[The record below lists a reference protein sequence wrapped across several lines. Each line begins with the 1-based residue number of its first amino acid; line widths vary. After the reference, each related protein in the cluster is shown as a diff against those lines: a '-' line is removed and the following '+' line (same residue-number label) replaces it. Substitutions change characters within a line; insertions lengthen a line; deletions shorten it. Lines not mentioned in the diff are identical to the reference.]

1 MQMKVGVMA
10 VVFGRVRG
18 MAVMKA
24 FAHHAERLGFATLW
38 APEHVVLL
46 DRYESRYPYAVT
58 GKFPA
63 PTDAPIADPFL
74 TLCTLASVT
83 EKIRLGTAICLV
95 PEHNPLV
102 LAKVV
107 ATLDCLSEGRVA
119 LGVGVGW
126 LEEEFRALSIPWE
139 RRAQRTREY
148 IEAMRR
154 LWGDP
159 LSTYHGEFVNFEN
172 VRSSP
177 KPVRGAEL
185 PIFFGGES
193 GPALRRVA
201 EYGDGWIGFNLL
213 PNEAAVKIRRIEE
226 LLKASGRQRSDVE
239 LAVSNSGKPITP
251 DDLRRYQDAGVEEFV
266 ITGLRSPHTPEE
278 AQSVLER
285 AAREWLEPAARL

>member
-1 MQMKVGVMA
+1 MKVGVMA
-10 VVFGRVRG
+10 VVFGRVKG
-18 MAVMKA
+18 MSVMKA
-24 FAHHAERLGFATLW
+24 FATHAERLGFSTLW
-38 APEHVVLL
+38 APEHVILV
-46 DRYESRYPYAVT
+46 DQYESRYPYRDE

-83 EKIRLGTAICLV
+83 TKIRLATAICLV
-95 PEHNPLV
+95 PEHNPVV

-107 ATLDCLSEGRVA
+107 ATLDCLSEGRVT

-126 LEEEFRALSIPWE
+126 LEEEFRALGISWE

-159 LSTYHGEFVNFEN
+159 LSTYHGEFLDFTN
-172 VRSSP
+172 VRSNP
-177 KPVRGAEL
+177 KPVRGANL
-185 PIFFGGES
+185 PVFFGGES

-201 EYGDGWIGFNLL
+201 EYGDGWIGFNLT
-213 PNEAAVKIRRIEE
+213 PDEAAVKIRHIEE
-226 LLKASGRQRSDVE
+226 LLKTNGRPRSAVE

-251 DDLRRYQDAGVEEFV
+251 DDLKRYRDAGVEEFV
-266 ITGLRSPHTPEE
+266 ITALRSPHTPEE
-278 AQSVLER
+278 AQAVLEK
-285 AAREWLEPAARL
+285 AAREWLEPAAKL

>member
-1 MQMKVGVMA
+1 MKVGVMA
-10 VVFGRVRG
+10 VVFGRVKG

-38 APEHVVLL
+38 APEHVILV
-46 DRYESRYPYAVT
+46 DQYQSRYPYRDE

-83 EKIRLGTAICLV
+83 AKIRLATAICLV

-107 ATLDCLSEGRVA
+107 ATLDCLSEGRVT

-126 LEEEFRALSIPWE
+126 LEEEFRALGISWE
-139 RRAQRTREY
+139 RRAQRTHEY

-159 LSTYHGEFVNFEN
+159 LSTYHGDFVDFEN
-172 VRSSP
+172 VRSYP
-177 KPVRGAEL
+177 KPVRGAKL
-185 PIFFGGES
+185 PVFFGGES

-201 EYGDGWIGFNLL
+201 EYGDGWIGFNLA
-213 PNEAAVKIRRIEE
+213 PDEAAVKIRRIEE
-226 LLKASGRQRSDVE
+226 LLKANGRRRADVE

-251 DDLRRYQDAGVEEFV
+251 DDLKRCRDAGVEEFV
-266 ITGLRSPHTPEE
+266 ITALRAPHTPEE
-278 AQSVLER
+278 AQSVLEK
-285 AAREWLEPAARL
+285 AAREWLEPAAKL

>member
-1 MQMKVGVMA
+1 MKVGLFA
-10 VVFGRVRG
+10 VVSGRVGG

-24 FAHHAERLGFATLW
+24 FAENAERVGFATLW

-46 DRYESRYPYAVT
+46 DSYASRYPYRDDGT
-58 GKFPA
+58 LPA

-74 TLCTLASVT
+74 TLCTMASVT
-83 EKIRLGTAICLV
+83 RKIRLATGICLV

-107 ATLDCLSEGRVA
+107 ATLDSLCEGRFV

-126 LEEEFRALSIPWE
+126 LEEEFRALGIPWE

-159 LSTYHGEFVNFEN
+159 LSSYKGEFVNFEN
-172 VRSSP
+172 VRSFP
-177 KPVRGAEL
+177 KPMRGADL
-185 PIFFGGES
+185 PVFFGGES

-201 EYGDGWIGFNLL
+201 EYGNGWCGFNLD
-213 PNEAAVKIRRIEE
+213 PGEAADKIRHIES
-226 LLKASGRQRSDVE
+226 LLKSNGRKRSDVE
-239 LAVSNSGKPITP
+239 LAVSPYTKPITP
-251 DDLRRYQDAGVEEFV
+251 DDLARYRDAGVDEVV
-266 ITGLRSPHTPEE
+266 IVNMRAPRTPEE
-278 AQSVLER
+278 AAKGIED
-285 AAREWLEPAARL
+285 AARKWIDAAAKL

>member
-1 MQMKVGVMA
+1 MKVGVMA
-10 VVFGRVRG
+10 VVFGRVKG
-18 MAVMKA
+18 MSVMKA
-24 FAHHAERLGFATLW
+24 FAEHAERLGFSSLW
-38 APEHVVLL
+38 APEHVVLV
-46 DRYESRYPYAVT
+46 DQYTSRYPYRDE

-83 EKIRLGTAICLV
+83 QKIRLGTAICLV

-102 LAKVV
+102 LAKAV
-107 ATLDCLSEGRVA
+107 ATLDCLSEGRVT

-126 LEEEFRALSIPWE
+126 LEEEFRALGIPWE

-159 LSTYHGEFVNFEN
+159 LSTYRGEFVDFEN
-172 VRSSP
+172 VRAYP
-177 KPVRGAEL
+177 KPVSGANL

-201 EYGDGWIGFNLL
+201 EYGNGWIGFNLV
-213 PNEAAVKIRRIEE
+213 PDEAASKIRRIEE
-226 LLKASGRQRSDVE
+226 LLRANGRQRSEVE

-251 DDLRRYQDAGVEEFV
+251 DDLKRYRDAGVDEFV
-266 ITGLRSPHTPEE
+266 VTALRSPHTGEE
-278 AQSVLER
+278 AQTVLEN
-285 AAREWLEPAARL
+285 AARQWLDAAVRL

>member
-1 MQMKVGVMA
+1 MA
-10 VVFGRVRG
+10 VVFGRVKG
-18 MAVMKA
+18 MGVMKA
-24 FAHHAERLGFATLW
+24 FATYAERLGFSTLW
-38 APEHVVLL
+38 APEHVVLV
-46 DRYESRYPYAVT
+46 DQYQSHYPYSVQ

-74 TLCTLASVT
+74 TLCTLASMT
-83 EKIRLGTAICLV
+83 HSIRLGTAICLV

-107 ATLDCLSEGRVA
+107 ATLDCLSEGRFT

-126 LEEEFRALSIPWE
+126 LEEEFRALGISWE

-154 LWGDP
+154 LWSEP

-172 VRSSP
+172 VRSNP
-177 KPVRGAEL
+177 KPVRGGAL

-201 EYGDGWIGFNLL
+201 EYGNGWIGFNLT
-213 PNEAAVKIRRIEE
+213 PEEAAAKIHRIED
-226 LLKASGRQRSDVE
+226 LLKANGRKRADVE
-239 LAVSNSGKPITP
+239 LAVSNSGKPITS
-251 DDLRRYQDAGVEEFV
+251 DDLKRYRDAGVEEFV
-266 ITGLRSPHTPEE
+266 VTGLRAPHTPEE
-278 AQSVLER
+278 AQSVLEK
-285 AAREWLEPAARL
+285 AARDWLEPASRL

>member
-1 MQMKVGVMA
+1 MKVGVMA
-10 VVFGRVRG
+10 VVFGRVKG
-18 MAVMKA
+18 MSVMKA
-24 FAHHAERLGFATLW
+24 FGHHAERLGFSTLW
-38 APEHVVLL
+38 APEHVILV
-46 DRYESRYPYAVT
+46 DEYASRYPYHDG

-102 LAKVV
+102 LAKVI
-107 ATLDCLSEGRVA
+107 ATLDCLSEGRVT

-126 LEEEFRALSIPWE
+126 LEEEFRALGISWE

-159 LSTYHGEFVNFEN
+159 LSSYHGEFVDFEK
-172 VRSSP
+172 VRANP
-177 KPVRGAEL
+177 KPVRGANL
-185 PIFFGGES
+185 PVFFGGES

-201 EYGDGWIGFNLL
+201 DYGNGWIGFNLT
-213 PNEAAVKIRRIEE
+213 PAEAAVKIKRIEE
-226 LLKASGRQRSDVE
+226 LLKANGRKRSEVE
-239 LAVSNSGKPITP
+239 LAVSNSGKPITK
-251 DDLRRYQDAGVEEFV
+251 DDLKRYRDAGVEEFV
-266 ITGLRSPHTPEE
+266 VTAMRSPHTPEE
-278 AQSVLER
+278 AQSVLEK
-285 AAREWLEPAARL
+285 AARDWLEPASKL